1 MIDFIANGCLILAL
15 AAGTGLWLY
24 ASFGGKPAR

>member
-1 MIDFIANGCLILAL
+1 MHDLIANIGVLLAL
-15 AAGTGLWLY
+15 AVGTGLWLY